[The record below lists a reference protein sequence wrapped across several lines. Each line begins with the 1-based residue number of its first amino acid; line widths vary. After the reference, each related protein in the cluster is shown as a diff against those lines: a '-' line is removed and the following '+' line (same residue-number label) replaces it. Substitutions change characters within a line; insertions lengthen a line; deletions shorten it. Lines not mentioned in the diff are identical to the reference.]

1 MYHRQTMEAPVPE
14 VIGAPSP
21 QGVVVAA
28 ANNLPR
34 NGIGAKR
41 DEWYIPAHCPL
52 FQTET
57 PQNEPT
63 TPDKYGVGYVTAH
76 NTRVGVVGY
85 LGKVVGIS
93 MDGVYDVEN
102 QRSNAT
108 TEGVT
113 RLSMAVAGLV
123 TLAST
128 ADNAAEFSYGDIVR
142 VAPVNVAVERLQDT
156 DFRGPLMYTNKEET
170 DNDGDKLPSVGTFV
184 SAIGPEGGFR
194 CMLNFNL

>member
-1 MYHRQTMEAPVPE
+1 MDPVPE

-28 ANNLPR
+28 ANNLP
-34 NGIGAKR
+34 NNDIKAKR

-52 FQTET
+52 FRSTDV
-57 PQNEPT
+57 N
-63 TPDKYGVGYVTAH
+63 DKYGVGYVTAH
-76 NTRVGVVGY
+76 EPRRGGSLRVGS
-85 LGKVVGIS
+85 KVVGIS

-108 TEGVT
+108 VEGVT

-142 VAPVNVAVERLQDT
+142 VSPVNVAVERLQDT
-156 DFRGPLMYTNKEET
+156 DFRGPLRYTTDEE
-170 DNDGDKLPSVGTFV
+170 DADEDRLPSVGTFV